1 MVDTSI
7 FDKLSLI
14 YNFLKDNSL
23 IFLVLLLIITIIFD
37 YLYSNNSKEIKKLYI
52 ITIILIL
59 IYGLFEYYKPFIN
72 IIDVYITNLFRISY
86 FPSIIEYFTMI
97 LITILLQIVSV
108 IKFEKVQKNI
118 NLWIGFIIETLFIIN
133 IVAMKNITVNLNT
146 ITNIYENDLLLSI
159 FQLTG
164 IIFMLWIIFNLIVYV
179 TKLIIN
185 DNIEIPKLNDYE

>member
-59 IYGLFEYYKPFIN
+59 IYGLFEYYKPFIS

-118 NLWIGFIIETLFIIN
+118 NLWIGFIIELLFIIN
-133 IVAMKNITVNLNT
+133 VVAMKNITVNLNT

-164 IIFMLWIIFNLIVYV
+164 IIFMLWIIFNLIVYI